1 MGSACC
7 SDNASLSREAR
18 QDAML
23 TAEEYKSGST
33 EDAVVLK
40 MADANAVKTGKE
52 EREEKA
58 RSDGEK
64 LLLPPTE
71 SAAIPAA
78 GVPGEK
84 CVQADQEQVYQ
95 ADADPELCGLE
106 LENLQLSATPIRDR
120 EDGKLM
126 AQGLTAKP
134 GWRR

>member
-7 SDNASLSREAR
+7 SDSATLSREAR

-40 MADANAVKTGKE
+40 MADANAVKTGKVD
-52 EREEKA
+52 REEKA

-64 LLLPPTE
+64 HPLPPTE

-78 GVPGEK
+78 GVPDEK
-84 CVQADQEQVYQ
+84 SVQADEEQVCQ
-95 ADADPELCGLE
+95 SDADPDLCGLE
-106 LENLQLSATPIRDR
+106 LENLQLSATPIRER
-120 EDGKLM
+120 EDGRLM
-126 AQGLTAKP
+126 AQGLTTKP